1 MDAFTEIG
9 VFVRVVDARGFTRAG
24 QGLGLTASGVSR
36 VVSRLEARLGVRLL
50 DRTTRSLSLT
60 DDGAAYYERCKV
72 ILADLEDADQNVA
85 RSRNEVRGR
94 LRVDVPPVLGR
105 HVLGL
110 AIPRLLARHPDLAID
125 LTVRDELIDPI
136 AEGVDVTIRMADP
149 KESTLVSKRLG
160 TFRFV
165 LVASPAYLAQRGR
178 PAHPTD
184 LREHET
190 IGFLSNG
197 APLPWRFAG
206 STIPVHGRLHT
217 NSPDVLR
224 DAAVAGFGLVRTF
237 EAHVRKELER
247 GDLVTVLDAYDL
259 PRRKLNLGWDL
270 FYRARW
276 AYYRPLGD
284 EVTQAWPSLNVF
296 VEYRVSPAWNLH
308 AEVITVSNHTAP
320 MRIDSYSGRKGLS
333 PLLYRDDK
341 RLNVGPVLMLRVR
354 RTFQ

>member
-1 MDAFTEIG
+1 
-9 VFVRVVDARGFTRAG
+9 
-24 QGLGLTASGVSR
+24 
-36 VVSRLEARLGVRLL
+36 
-50 DRTTRSLSLT
+50 
-60 DDGAAYYERCKV
+60 
-72 ILADLEDADQNVA
+72 
-85 RSRNEVRGR
+85 
-94 LRVDVPPVLGR
+94 
-105 HVLGL
+105 
-110 AIPRLLARHPDLAID
+110 
-125 LTVRDELIDPI
+125 
-136 AEGVDVTIRMADP
+136 MADP

-259 PRRKLNLGWDL
+259 PP
-270 FYRARW
+270 
-276 AYYRPLGD
+276 RPLYALYAR
-284 EVTQAWPSLNVF
+284 QKSSLPKVRVF
-296 VEYRVSPAWNLH
+296 L
-308 AEVITVSNHTAP
+308 
-320 MRIDSYSGRKGLS
+320 DF
-333 PLLYRDDK
+333 LLEWLAATSSRPK
-341 RLNVGPVLMLRVR
+341 RPTKKSKRSR
-354 RTFQ
+354 